1 MNEEN
6 LEREL
11 DKEMAT
17 EVPKKETVYVE
28 RLPIDEDT
36 SFDIYY
42 DIYNDGNTDYLYIK
56 MTESTAV
63 APFYY
68 NRSFTIEEL
77 QELDDIFRTC
87 DLNEIKDH
95 IKNLFKE
102 KKIKLIYDN
111 DNKTIIKMELSVVLF
126 VTKYEVYFKL
136 YKQMI
141 PEEMKD
147 EQLLNLYKIEKSK
160 IKMIK
165 ELASIFNSFSNQE
178 EKAFGE
184 KLKQLIFQFEIPGFE
199 EGQLNLG
206 GKSGKNIVKIEKPN
220 FDQKEKNIE
229 EDKIKDDKIKED
241 ENNNNIEETKSI
253 EYDQVSVQSKVIDN
267 ESTNL
272 FISTI
277 SSLPTENKINYKI
290 FTNAKK
296 KGRRYYLNKEKN
308 TIDLILSNTTDEDW
322 PMNDFKLVCNEQTST
337 IKCTVSDLIYDIE
350 KGQDGEFT
358 LTFDPKDLIIGKK
371 YQCNLEL
378 FLRGEKI
385 KDGYAELLIGGP
397 KKKAK

>member
-95 IKNLFKE
+95 IKSLFKE

-126 VTKYEVYFKL
+126 VTKYKVYFKL

-141 PEEMKD
+141 PEEIKD
-147 EQLLNLYKIEKSK
+147 EQLLNLYEIDKSK

-184 KLKQLIFQFEIPGFE
+184 KLKQLIFQFEIPGIE

-206 GKSGKNIVKIEKPN
+206 GKSGKNIVKIEEPN
-220 FDQKEKNIE
+220 FDQKEI
-229 EDKIKDDKIKED
+229 KIKEDIIKED
-241 ENNNNIEETKSI
+241 ENNKTIEEKKPI
-253 EYDQVSVQSKVIDN
+253 EYDEIFMHSRVSDN
-267 ESTNL
+267 DNANL
-272 FISTI
+272 FMSTISTI
-277 SSLPTENKINYKI
+277 SVMPTQNKINYKI

-296 KGRRYYLNKEKN
+296 QGRRYYLNKEKN
-308 TIDLILSNTTDEDW
+308 TIDLILNNTTDEDW

-350 KGQDGEFT
+350 KGQDGEFI
-358 LTFDPKDLIIGKK
+358 LTFDPKDLIPGKK

>member
-95 IKNLFKE
+95 IKSLFKE

-126 VTKYEVYFKL
+126 VTKYKVYFKL

-141 PEEMKD
+141 PEEIKD
-147 EQLLNLYKIEKSK
+147 EQLLNLYEIEKSK

-184 KLKQLIFQFEIPGFE
+184 KLKQLIFQFEIPGIE

-220 FDQKEKNIE
+220 FDQKEMNKKEDIIKEEENNETIE
-229 EDKIKDDKIKED
+229 EK
-241 ENNNNIEETKSI
+241 KSI
-253 EYDQVSVQSKVIDN
+253 EYDEMSMQSKVIDN
-267 ESTNL
+267 DNTNI
-272 FISTI
+272 FMSTI
-277 SSLPTENKINYKI
+277 SSISSMPIPTENKINYKI
-290 FTNAKK
+290 FINAKK
-296 KGRRYYLNKEKN
+296 QGRSYHLKEQRN
-308 TIDLILSNTTDEDW
+308 TIDLVLKNTTDEDW

-350 KGQDGEFT
+350 KGQDGEFI
-358 LTFDPKDLIIGKK
+358 LTFDPKDLIPGK
-371 YQCNLEL
+371 YQCNLEI

-385 KDGYAELLIGGP
+385 KDGYAELLISVS
-397 KKKAK
+397 KKK

>member
-1 MNEEN
+1 MNEES

-11 DKEMAT
+11 DKEMAN

-28 RLPIDEDT
+28 RLSIDEDT

-56 MTESTAV
+56 MTENTAV

-95 IKNLFKE
+95 IKSLFEE

-111 DNKTIIKMELSVVLF
+111 ENKTIIKMELSVVLF
-126 VTKYEVYFKL
+126 VTKYKIYFKL
-136 YKQMI
+136 YKEMI
-141 PEEMKD
+141 PEEIKD
-147 EQLLNLYKIEKSK
+147 RELLNLYEIEKNN

-178 EKAFGE
+178 EKDIGG
-184 KLKQLIFQFEIPGFE
+184 KLKELIFQFEIPGIE
-199 EGQLNLG
+199 DGELNFG
-206 GKSGKNIVKIEKPN
+206 GKSGKNIVKMENQN
-220 FDQKEKNIE
+220 FDKKEINMKEK
-229 EDKIKDDKIKED
+229 KTED
-241 ENNNNIEETKSI
+241 EKIISVKKKEEI
-253 EYDQVSVQSKVIDN
+253 EYDTMPLQSKGLDSEN
-267 ESTNL
+267 SDL
-272 FISTI
+272 FISKI
-277 SSLPTENKINYKI
+277 SGNTTTQNKINYEI

-296 KGRRYYLNKEKN
+296 QGKRYRLNEENN
-308 TIDLILSNTTDEDW
+308 TIVLSLKNNTDEDW
-322 PMNDFKLVCNEQTST
+322 PMNDIRLVCNEQTST
-337 IKCTVSDLIYDIE
+337 IKCTVEDLMYDIE
-350 KGQDGEFT
+350 KEQDGEFI
-358 LTFDPKDLIIGKK
+358 LKFDPKDLIPGKK

-378 FLRGEKI
+378 FLKGEKI
-385 KDGYAELLIGGP
+385 KDGYAELLISVP
-397 KKKAK
+397 KKKDK

>member
-36 SFDIYY
+36 SFYIYY

-95 IKNLFKE
+95 IKSLFKE

-111 DNKTIIKMELSVVLF
+111 DNKTIIKMELSLVLF
-126 VTKYEVYFKL
+126 VTKYKVYFKL
-136 YKQMI
+136 YKEMI
-141 PEEMKD
+141 PEEIKD
-147 EQLLNLYKIEKSK
+147 EQLLNLYEIEKSK

-184 KLKQLIFQFEIPGFE
+184 KLKQLIFQFEIPGIE

-220 FDQKEKNIE
+220 FDQKEINKKEDIIKEEEKNETIE
-229 EDKIKDDKIKED
+229 EK
-241 ENNNNIEETKSI
+241 KSI
-253 EYDQVSVQSKVIDN
+253 VIDN
-267 ESTNL
+267 DNTNI

-277 SSLPTENKINYKI
+277 SSISSMPIPTENKINYKI
-290 FTNAKK
+290 FINAKK
-296 KGRRYYLNKEKN
+296 QGRSYHLKEQRN
-308 TIDLILSNTTDEDW
+308 TIDLVLKNTTDEDW

-350 KGQDGEFT
+350 KGQDGEFI
-358 LTFDPKDLIIGKK
+358 LTFDPKDLIPGK
-371 YQCNLEL
+371 YQCNLEI

-385 KDGYAELLIGGP
+385 KDGYAELLISVS
-397 KKKAK
+397 KKK

>member
-42 DIYNDGNTDYLYIK
+42 DIYNDGNTDYLYLK
-56 MTESTAV
+56 MTENTAV

-95 IKNLFKE
+95 IKSLFKE

-126 VTKYEVYFKL
+126 VTKYKVYFKL

-141 PEEMKD
+141 PEEIKD
-147 EQLLNLYKIEKSK
+147 EQLLNLYEIEKSK

-184 KLKQLIFQFEIPGFE
+184 KLKQLIFQFEIPGIE

-206 GKSGKNIVKIEKPN
+206 GKSGKNIVKIEEPN
-220 FDQKEKNIE
+220 FDQKEINKKEDIIKEEENNETIE
-229 EDKIKDDKIKED
+229 EK
-241 ENNNNIEETKSI
+241 KSI
-253 EYDQVSVQSKVIDN
+253 EYDQMSMQSKVIDN
-267 ESTNL
+267 DNTNL
-272 FISTI
+272 FMSTI
-277 SSLPTENKINYKI
+277 SSISSMPIPTENKINYKI
-290 FTNAKK
+290 FTNARKQGK
-296 KGRRYYLNKEKN
+296 SYHLKEQRN
-308 TIDLILSNTTDEDW
+308 TIDLVLKNTTDEDW

-350 KGQDGEFT
+350 KGQDGEFI
-358 LTFDPKDLIIGKK
+358 LTFDPKDLIPGK
-371 YQCNLEL
+371 YQCNLEI

-385 KDGYAELLIGGP
+385 KDGYAELLISVS
-397 KKKAK
+397 KKK

>member
-87 DLNEIKDH
+87 ELNEIKDH
-95 IKNLFKE
+95 IKSLFKE

-126 VTKYEVYFKL
+126 VTKYKVYFKL

-141 PEEMKD
+141 PEEIKD
-147 EQLLNLYKIEKSK
+147 DQLLNLYEIEKSK

-184 KLKQLIFQFEIPGFE
+184 KLKQLIFQFEIPGIE

-206 GKSGKNIVKIEKPN
+206 GKSGKNIVKIEEPN
-220 FDQKEKNIE
+220 FDQKEINKKEDIIKEEENNETIE
-229 EDKIKDDKIKED
+229 EK
-241 ENNNNIEETKSI
+241 KSI
-253 EYDQVSVQSKVIDN
+253 EYDQMSMQSKVIDN
-267 ESTNL
+267 DNTNL
-272 FISTI
+272 FMSTI
-277 SSLPTENKINYKI
+277 SSISSMPIPTENKINYKI
-290 FTNAKK
+290 FTNARKQGK
-296 KGRRYYLNKEKN
+296 SYHLKYQRN
-308 TIDLILSNTTDEDW
+308 TIDLVLKNTTDEDW

-350 KGQDGEFT
+350 KGQDGEFI
-358 LTFDPKDLIIGKK
+358 LTFDPKDLIPGK
-371 YQCNLEL
+371 YQCNLEI

-385 KDGYAELLIGGP
+385 KDGYAELLISVS
-397 KKKAK
+397 KKK

>member
-42 DIYNDGNTDYLYIK
+42 DIYNDGNTDYLYLK
-56 MTESTAV
+56 MTENTAV

-95 IKNLFKE
+95 IKSLFKE

-126 VTKYEVYFKL
+126 VTKYKVYFKL

-141 PEEMKD
+141 PEEIKD
-147 EQLLNLYKIEKSK
+147 EQLLNLYEIEKSK

-184 KLKQLIFQFEIPGFE
+184 KLKQLIFQFEIPGIE

-206 GKSGKNIVKIEKPN
+206 GKSGKNIVKIEEPN
-220 FDQKEKNIE
+220 FDQKEINKKEDIIKEEENNETIE
-229 EDKIKDDKIKED
+229 EK
-241 ENNNNIEETKSI
+241 KSI
-253 EYDQVSVQSKVIDN
+253 EYDQMSMQSKVIDN
-267 ESTNL
+267 DNTNL
-272 FISTI
+272 FMSTI
-277 SSLPTENKINYKI
+277 SSISSMPIPTENKINYKI
-290 FTNAKK
+290 FTNARKQGK
-296 KGRRYYLNKEKN
+296 SYHLKEQRN
-308 TIDLILSNTTDEDW
+308 TIDLVLKNTTDEDW

-350 KGQDGEFT
+350 KGQDGEFI
-358 LTFDPKDLIIGKK
+358 LTFDPKDLIPGK

-385 KDGYAELLIGGP
+385 KDGYAELLISVS
-397 KKKAK
+397 KKK

>member
-87 DLNEIKDH
+87 ELNEIKDH
-95 IKNLFKE
+95 IKSLFKE

-126 VTKYEVYFKL
+126 VTKYKVYFKL

-141 PEEMKD
+141 PEEIKD
-147 EQLLNLYKIEKSK
+147 EQLLNLYEIEKSK

-184 KLKQLIFQFEIPGFE
+184 KLKQLIFQFEIPGIE

-206 GKSGKNIVKIEKPN
+206 GKSGKNIVKIEEPN
-220 FDQKEKNIE
+220 FDQKEINKKEDIIKEEENNETIE
-229 EDKIKDDKIKED
+229 EK
-241 ENNNNIEETKSI
+241 KSI
-253 EYDQVSVQSKVIDN
+253 EYDQMSMQSKVIDN
-267 ESTNL
+267 DNTNL
-272 FISTI
+272 FMSTI
-277 SSLPTENKINYKI
+277 SSISSMPIPTENKINYKI
-290 FTNAKK
+290 FTNARKQGK
-296 KGRRYYLNKEKN
+296 SYHLKYQRN
-308 TIDLILSNTTDEDW
+308 TIDLVLKNTTDEDW

-350 KGQDGEFT
+350 KGQDGEFI
-358 LTFDPKDLIIGKK
+358 LTFDPKDLIPGK
-371 YQCNLEL
+371 YQCNLEI

-385 KDGYAELLIGGP
+385 KDGYAELLISVS
-397 KKKAK
+397 KKK

>member
-42 DIYNDGNTDYLYIK
+42 DIYNDGNTDYLYLK
-56 MTESTAV
+56 MTENTAV

-95 IKNLFKE
+95 IKSLFKE

-126 VTKYEVYFKL
+126 VTKYKVYFKL

-141 PEEMKD
+141 PEEIKD
-147 EQLLNLYKIEKSK
+147 EQLLNLYEIEKSK

-184 KLKQLIFQFEIPGFE
+184 KLKQLIFQFEIPGIE

-206 GKSGKNIVKIEKPN
+206 GKSGKNIVKIEEPN
-220 FDQKEKNIE
+220 FDQKEINKKEDIIKEEENNETIE
-229 EDKIKDDKIKED
+229 EK
-241 ENNNNIEETKSI
+241 KSI
-253 EYDQVSVQSKVIDN
+253 EYDQMSMQSKVIDN
-267 ESTNL
+267 DNTNL
-272 FISTI
+272 FMSTI
-277 SSLPTENKINYKI
+277 SSISSMPIPTENKINYKI
-290 FTNAKK
+290 FINAKK
-296 KGRRYYLNKEKN
+296 QGRSYHLKEQRN
-308 TIDLILSNTTDEDW
+308 TIDLVLKNTTDEDW

-350 KGQDGEFT
+350 KGQDGEFI
-358 LTFDPKDLIIGKK
+358 LTFDPKDLIPGK
-371 YQCNLEL
+371 YQCNLEI

-385 KDGYAELLIGGP
+385 KDGYAELLISVS
-397 KKKAK
+397 KKK

>member
-68 NRSFTIEEL
+68 NRSFKIEEL

-95 IKNLFKE
+95 IKSLFKE

-126 VTKYEVYFKL
+126 VTKYKVYFKL

-141 PEEMKD
+141 PEEIKD
-147 EQLLNLYKIEKSK
+147 EQLLNLYEIEKSK

-184 KLKQLIFQFEIPGFE
+184 KLKQLIFQFEIPGIE

-206 GKSGKNIVKIEKPN
+206 GKSGKNIVKIEEPN
-220 FDQKEKNIE
+220 FDQKEINKKEDIIKEEENNETIE
-229 EDKIKDDKIKED
+229 EK
-241 ENNNNIEETKSI
+241 KSI
-253 EYDQVSVQSKVIDN
+253 EYDQMSMQSKVIDN
-267 ESTNL
+267 DNTNL
-272 FISTI
+272 FMSTI
-277 SSLPTENKINYKI
+277 SSISSMPIPTENKINYKI
-290 FTNAKK
+290 FINAKK
-296 KGRRYYLNKEKN
+296 QGRSYHLKEQRN
-308 TIDLILSNTTDEDW
+308 TIDLVLKNTTDEDW

-350 KGQDGEFT
+350 KGQDGEFI
-358 LTFDPKDLIIGKK
+358 LTFDPKDLIPGK
-371 YQCNLEL
+371 YQCNLEI

-385 KDGYAELLIGGP
+385 KDGYAELLISVS
-397 KKKAK
+397 KKK

>member
-42 DIYNDGNTDYLYIK
+42 DIYNDGNTDYLYLK
-56 MTESTAV
+56 MTENTAV

-95 IKNLFKE
+95 IKSLFKE

-126 VTKYEVYFKL
+126 VTKYKVYFKL

-141 PEEMKD
+141 PEEIKD
-147 EQLLNLYKIEKSK
+147 EQLLNLYEIEKSK

-165 ELASIFNSFSNQE
+165 ELASILNSFSNQE

-184 KLKQLIFQFEIPGFE
+184 KLKQLIFQFEIPGIE

-206 GKSGKNIVKIEKPN
+206 GKSGKNIVKIEEPN
-220 FDQKEKNIE
+220 FDQKEINKKEDIIKEEENNETIE
-229 EDKIKDDKIKED
+229 EK
-241 ENNNNIEETKSI
+241 KSI
-253 EYDQVSVQSKVIDN
+253 EYDQMSMQSKVIDN
-267 ESTNL
+267 DNTNL
-272 FISTI
+272 FMSTI
-277 SSLPTENKINYKI
+277 SSISSMPIPTENKINYKI
-290 FTNAKK
+290 FINAKK
-296 KGRRYYLNKEKN
+296 QGRSYHLKEQRN
-308 TIDLILSNTTDEDW
+308 TIDLVLKNTTDEDW

-350 KGQDGEFT
+350 KGQDGEFI
-358 LTFDPKDLIIGKK
+358 LTFDPKDLIPGK
-371 YQCNLEL
+371 YQCNLEI

-385 KDGYAELLIGGP
+385 KDGYAELLISVS
-397 KKKAK
+397 KKK